1 MKNFEKITEF
11 FPKEDFLKADGFDK
25 ARDSLIGLSTAFLGL
40 SGLKALSNMVSDTAK
55 NTSELGRQ
63 GTLVGVDPKYIQ
75 SWGAVGQAAGAAE
88 EDVISSLQNI
98 QSAKANFIITG
109 GSVEAK
115 QGLAY
120 LGLSENDI
128 DKLDIVSEKVK
139 AYIENRKKAGFSATE
154 AIQEA
159 KYFTGNIGYTDAT
172 FKMLLLGGDKLREL
186 REEYERLGHITPELI
201 EKSNKFNESTSRL
214 SQSWEGLKNSIVD
227 GVLPEF
233 TLFNNILAKTI
244 GLFADLNDESNKTI
258 EVANNS
264 VFGGLQ
270 RIWDKYVSLHPAW
283 RKEASPT
290 AKPSVSGSPIT
301 NEDTDFS
308 AIERANGLP
317 AGTLNKVRK
326 IDNK

>member
-1 MKNFEKITEF
+1 
-11 FPKEDFLKADGFDK
+11 
-25 ARDSLIGLSTAFLGL
+25 
-40 SGLKALSNMVSDTAK
+40 
-55 NTSELGRQ
+55 
-63 GTLVGVDPKYIQ
+63 
-75 SWGAVGQAAGAAE
+75 
-88 EDVISSLQNI
+88 
-98 QSAKANFIITG
+98 
-109 GSVEAK
+109 
-115 QGLAY
+115 
-120 LGLSENDI
+120 
-128 DKLDIVSEKVK
+128 
-139 AYIENRKKAGFSATE
+139 
-154 AIQEA
+154 
-159 KYFTGNIGYTDAT
+159 
-172 FKMLLLGGDKLREL
+172 MLLLGGDKLREL

-308 AIERANGLP
+308 AIERADEIT
-317 AGTLNKVRK
+317 AKFC
-326 IDNK
+326 